1 MRAPACLALLLLS
14 ACSFPI
20 KATIPPEEQAL
31 RRPENRAGILVG
43 DELVRV
49 SWLPELTTNP
59 AVQAARTRASAAG
72 ARRSPELTTNPAVQA
87 ADPARF
93 ADIGAA
99 GAQPWLIASRLVE
112 GRAVISFAGRPDGWG
127 GGLISMQ
134 DNLWP
139 ALTAARDGSAF
150 HAPIQAAIGQE
161 VVWAIGDLVPV
172 GMLRPGGESLA
183 TVELYSADP
192 RLGQPRPVVPRSIF
206 VVARRAPN
214 GDEVRR
220 DPRDLG
226 LLSRPNGFFQVGRV
240 ERSGEGRL
248 TGLEFTAWRPDISAV
263 MGGQVASDVLGIGH
277 PNELMME
284 RLLTDAL
291 VEWKTRQ
298 FPTWIASAD
307 REKLDQAV
315 IGAEKG
321 MLQLDLKSRLVKDE
335 IDAAARQGAG
345 SQPAFTE
352 KAQIYDQRKTLVVVV
367 LGSLKTAR
375 AQAR

>member
-1 MRAPACLALLLLS
+1 MRRAVPFTLLLVA

-59 AVQAARTRASAAG
+59 AVQAA
-72 ARRSPELTTNPAVQA
+72 
-87 ADPARF
+87 DPARF

-112 GRAVISFAGRPDGWG
+112 GRAVISFAGRPDGGG

-139 ALTAARDGSAF
+139 ALTAARDGAAF

-192 RLGQPRPVVPRSIF
+192 RLGQPRPVAPRSIF

-307 REKLDQAV
+307 REKLDQAI

-352 KAQIYDQRKTLVVVV
+352 KAQSTTSARRWWWSCWARSRRRGRRP
-367 LGSLKTAR
+367 GSG
-375 AQAR
+375 